1 MLLFQRISILT
12 KEFNMKLTKISL
24 AAIVALGAFSSVASA
39 TPLEEAIKNVDLSGF
54 ARYRYNNLQT
64 KETQAGATTSE
75 KKTVAGHNFK
85 AQFAFKAAL
94 DDNFFGVLALR
105 YNKTDGSGGIDTGD
119 YTDTT
124 STFGVKEFYLGYK
137 VGNTTVTAGKQT
149 VGSYFTDD
157 EVGTGL
163 RVTNQDIAGLTL
175 TALAFDALEA
185 DSETDGDGHKYEAVF
200 TNIGNPDKKVV
211 INNNGIL
218 DSNLYAIG
226 VAGSYDPV
234 NFELW
239 YASLTDIANIIAA
252 DAGVNFDV
260 TSDFNL
266 GLRANYAHA
275 SLDETEIAKRI
286 NKAIAGVTPPTGYT
300 APVFDKDEVGDT
312 NFYAAEL
319 STGFFGVD
327 LSAGYIGWKVKDKR
341 AGFVSLED
349 QGSFIDAGEDFFDY
363 TALEGKSNNW
373 FAKVGYK
380 IDKYG
385 IGAEYMN
392 GKTKKWASATQ
403 DEETKA
409 NEFIVRASY
418 DYSKKLSFSG
428 WYYTMTEK
436 NYDVDGKFTNKE
448 KSNKFRFETKY
459 KF

>member
-1 MLLFQRISILT
+1 
-12 KEFNMKLTKISL
+12 MKLTKISL

-185 DSETDGDGHKYEAVF
+185 DSETDGDGNKYEAVF

>member
-1 MLLFQRISILT
+1 
-12 KEFNMKLTKISL
+12 MKLTKISL

>member
-64 KETQAGATTSE
+64 KKTQAGATASE

-200 TNIGNPDKKVV
+200 TKVANPNMKFVL
-211 INNNGIL
+211 NNGIL

-286 NKAIAGVTPPTGYT
+286 DKATAGVTVPTGYST
-300 APVFDKDEVGDT
+300 PAFDKDELGDT

-341 AGFVSLED
+341 NGFVSLED
-349 QGSFIDAGEDFFDY
+349 QGSFIDVGEDFFDY

-392 GKTKKWASATQ
+392 GKTKKYYSSTK
-403 DEETKA
+403 DTETKA

-436 NYDVDGKFTNKE
+436 NYDENGKFADKT

>member
-1 MLLFQRISILT
+1 
-12 KEFNMKLTKISL
+12 MKLTKISL

-105 YNKTDGSGGIDTGD
+105 YNKTDGSGGVATGD

-185 DSETDGDGHKYEAVF
+185 DSETDGDAHKYEVEF
-200 TNIGNPDKKVV
+200 TNAGDKKKVV
-211 INNNGIL
+211 VNTGIL

-286 NKAIAGVTPPTGYT
+286 NKAIAGVPVPGGYT
-300 APVFDKDEVGDT
+300 LASSFTKDEVGDT

-341 AGFVSLED
+341 NGFVSLED
-349 QGSFIDAGEDFFDY
+349 QGSFIDVGEDFFDY

-392 GKTKKWASATQ
+392 GKTKTYASPTQ
-403 DEETKA
+403 DEETKK
-409 NEFIVRASY
+409 NQFIVRASY

-436 NYDVDGKFTNKE
+436 DYDVDGKFKDKE

>member
-1 MLLFQRISILT
+1 
-12 KEFNMKLTKISL
+12 MKLTKISL

-64 KETQAGATTSE
+64 KKTEANNPASE

-175 TALAFDALEA
+175 TALAFDALEN
-185 DSETDGDGHKYEAVF
+185 DSETDGDGHKYEAEF
-200 TNIGNPDKKVV
+200 TKPGDKKKVV
-211 INNNGIL
+211 VNNGIL

-286 NKAIAGVTPPTGYT
+286 NKAIAGTAVPAGYT
-300 APVFDKDEVGDT
+300 LASTFTKDEVGDT

-341 AGFVSLED
+341 NGFVSLED
-349 QGSFIDAGEDFFDY
+349 QGSFIDVGEDFFDY

-392 GKTKKWASATQ
+392 GKTKTYASPTQ
-403 DEETKA
+403 DEETKK
-409 NEFIVRASY
+409 NQFIVRASY

-436 NYDVDGKFTNKE
+436 NYDENGKFTDKE

>member
-1 MLLFQRISILT
+1 
-12 KEFNMKLTKISL
+12 MKLTKISL

-64 KETQAGATTSE
+64 KKTQAGVTASE

-105 YNKTDGSGGIDTGD
+105 YNKTDGSGGIATGD

-200 TNIGNPDKKVV
+200 TKAANPGMKFVL
-211 INNNGIL
+211 NNGIL

-286 NKAIAGVTPPTGYT
+286 NKATAGVTVPTGYT
-300 APVFDKDEVGDT
+300 TPEFKKDNLGDT

-392 GKTKKWASATQ
+392 GKTKTYASPTQ
-403 DEETKA
+403 DEETKK
-409 NEFIVRASY
+409 NQFIVRASY

-436 NYDVDGKFTNKE
+436 NYDVDGKFTDKE

>member
-1 MLLFQRISILT
+1 
-12 KEFNMKLTKISL
+12 MKLTKISL

-64 KETQAGATTSE
+64 KKTKAGATTSE

-185 DSETDGDGHKYEAVF
+185 DSETDGDGNKHEVEF
-200 TNIGNPDKKVV
+200 KKAGSPNKEVKV
-211 INNNGIL
+211 NNGIL

-275 SLDETEIAKRI
+275 SLDETEIAKRY
-286 NKAIAGVTPPTGYT
+286 NNATKSTPVPATYSLDPSSLVT
-300 APVFDKDEVGDT
+300 KDNFGDT

-349 QGSFIDAGEDFFDY
+349 QGSFIDVGEDFFDY

-392 GKTKKWASATQ
+392 GKTKTYASPTQ
-403 DEETKA
+403 DEETKK
-409 NEFIVRASY
+409 NQFIVRASY

-436 NYDVDGKFTNKE
+436 DYDVDGKFKDKE

>member
-1 MLLFQRISILT
+1 
-12 KEFNMKLTKISL
+12 MKLTKISL

-64 KETQAGATTSE
+64 KKTQAGATTSE

-85 AQFAFKAAL
+85 AELNFKAAL

-149 VGSYFTDD
+149 VGSYFTAD

-175 TALAFDALEA
+175 TALAFDALEN
-185 DSETDGDGHKYEAVF
+185 DSETDGDGRKYEAVF
-200 TNIGNPDKKVV
+200 TKAGDPDKKVV
-211 INNNGIL
+211 VNNGIL

-260 TSDFNL
+260 TSDFSL

-286 NKAIAGVTPPTGYT
+286 NKAIAIAGATLPTGYT
-300 APVFDKDEVGDT
+300 TSEFKKEDLGDT

-341 AGFVSLED
+341 NGFVSLED
-349 QGSFIDAGEDFFDY
+349 QGSFIDVGEDFFDY

-380 IDKYG
+380 FDKYG

-392 GKTKKWASATQ
+392 GKTKTYASPTQ
-403 DEETKA
+403 DEETKK
-409 NEFIVRASY
+409 NQFIVRASY

-436 NYDVDGKFTNKE
+436 NYDVDGKFTDKE

>member
-1 MLLFQRISILT
+1 
-12 KEFNMKLTKISL
+12 MKLTKISL

-64 KETQAGATTSE
+64 KKTEANNPASE

-175 TALAFDALEA
+175 TALAFDALEN
-185 DSETDGDGHKYEAVF
+185 DSETDGDGHKYEAEF
-200 TNIGNPDKKVV
+200 TKPGDKKKVV
-211 INNNGIL
+211 VNNGIL

-275 SLDETEIAKRI
+275 SLDETEIARRI
-286 NKAIAGVTPPTGYT
+286 NKAIAAAALTGYA
-300 APVFDKDEVGDT
+300 APTFDKEEVGDT

-341 AGFVSLED
+341 NGFVSLED
-349 QGSFIDAGEDFFDY
+349 QGSFIDVGEDFFDY

-392 GKTKKWASATQ
+392 GKTKTYFSPTQ
-403 DEETKA
+403 DEETKK
-409 NEFIVRASY
+409 NQFIVRASY

-436 NYDVDGKFTNKE
+436 NYDENGKFTDKE

>member
-1 MLLFQRISILT
+1 
-12 KEFNMKLTKISL
+12 MKLTKISL

-105 YNKTDGSGGIDTGD
+105 YNKTDGSGGVDTGD

-175 TALAFDALEA
+175 TALAFDALEN
-185 DSETDGDGHKYEAVF
+185 DSETDGDGHKYEAKF
-200 TNIGNPDKKVV
+200 TKAANPDKKVV
-211 INNNGIL
+211 VNNGIL

-260 TSDFNL
+260 TSDFSL

-286 NKAIAGVTPPTGYT
+286 NKATDIAGATLPTGYT
-300 APVFDKDEVGDT
+300 TSEFKKEDLGDT

-341 AGFVSLED
+341 NGFVSLED
-349 QGSFIDAGEDFFDY
+349 QGSFIDVGEDFFDY

-436 NYDVDGKFTNKE
+436 NYDVDGKFTDKE